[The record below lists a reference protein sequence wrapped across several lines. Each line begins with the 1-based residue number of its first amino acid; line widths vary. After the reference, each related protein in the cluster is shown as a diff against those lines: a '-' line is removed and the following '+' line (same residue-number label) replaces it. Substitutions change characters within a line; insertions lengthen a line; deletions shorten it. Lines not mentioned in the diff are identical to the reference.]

1 MYENEKLKADSLAQD
16 PREEFVEQVYNAL
29 SNFNLEEQNQVL
41 RYLHERTREERM
53 QKISELKKQTEY
65 FEVSLK
71 ELN

>member
-1 MYENEKLKADSLAQD
+1 MYENEKVKAASQSED
-16 PREEFVEQVYNAL
+16 PKEEFAESLYNAL
-29 SNFNLEEQNQVL
+29 AKFNLEEQNEIL